1 MSAIAYGRTS
11 SGLWGDPGVGA
22 DDDPGAAPDHGP
34 HQGAGHLHEGRDDRR
49 QRIPATVRG
58 MQVETNVPLAARSA
72 MNLRVG
78 SQAVRGEKRRVLHS
92 VESSF
97 AGSDDAD
104 APVGVCCDRQPV
116 QCASPAAARSSL
128 TLNWQGARAS
138 REGPLVMWPPVART
152 GGLLLIGFS
161 PMTLYR
167 KSPNRSGVVTMSSV
181 RCRRTDRVVRP
192 MLVMF
197 AVSRRC

>member
-49 QRIPATVRG
+49 QGIPATVRG

-78 SQAVRGEKRRVLHS
+78 SRAVRGEKRRVLHS

-97 AGSDDAD
+97 AGSDDAV

-116 QCASPAAARSSL
+116 QVRLARSRAEFAHAEL
-128 TLNWQGARAS
+128 AGGKGFEGRPAGHVAAGGAD
-138 REGPLVMWPPVART
+138 
-152 GGLLLIGFS
+152 
-161 PMTLYR
+161 
-167 KSPNRSGVVTMSSV
+167 
-181 RCRRTDRVVRP
+181 RRFTAHR
-192 MLVMF
+192 L
-197 AVSRRC
+197 